1 LIESSSQEIRVPK
14 VDEVAKSRSVSEIES
29 DLLAAE
35 KAYGDAEKRLKDAQR
50 ERQAAL
56 EAINKHQSEF
66 DQAIAQLRQRSSPD
80 SHWGACGN
88 AGETLMLGPSVAIS
102 GPAEHVFDTRK
113 QPKPQLKS
121 VSAQFDHLRAVL
133 EDQASNGNAREQE
146 S

>member
-1 LIESSSQEIRVPK
+1 LIGSSSQEIRVPN
-14 VDEVAKSRSVSEIES
+14 VDGVAKRRSVGEIES

-35 KAYGDAEKRLKDAQR
+35 TAYGDAEKRLKDAQR

-56 EAINKHQSEF
+56 EAINKHQTEF

-80 SHWGACGN
+80 SHWGAGGT

-102 GPAEHVFDTRK
+102 GPAEHVFDNRK
-113 QPKPQLKS
+113 QPKPKLRT
-121 VSAQFDHLRAVL
+121 VSAQFDRLRSVL
-133 EDQASNGNAREQE
+133 EDQAPNGNAREQE

>member
-1 LIESSSQEIRVPK
+1 MIESSSQEIGVPK

-50 ERQAAL
+50 ERQVAL
-56 EAINKHQSEF
+56 EAINKHQTEF

-80 SHWGACGN
+80 SHWGDGGT